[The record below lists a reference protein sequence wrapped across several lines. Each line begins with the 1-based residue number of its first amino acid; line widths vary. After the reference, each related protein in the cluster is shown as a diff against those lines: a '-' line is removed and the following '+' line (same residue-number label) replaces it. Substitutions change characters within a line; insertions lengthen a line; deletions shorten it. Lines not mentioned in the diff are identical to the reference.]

1 MLLTRTQTQGLCKCS
16 KSHVARPQQALPA
29 AAHRQAVLARD
40 SNKTNWLK
48 ELFDFESWAPKSTKI
63 WRLQQYQP
71 PPAAGEEQDNSSDAP
86 DALSI
91 LSDRINR
98 IRDSPSGSSRSSSS
112 GSAAIIDP
120 PGQQPFSSD
129 SSRGSSTRTS
139 SGGLSL
145 PGSSSGAGL
154 DADPAKSFSDADDDE
169 LSAALGKRISQI
181 ATTSCSWSESMDEEA
196 MRQPLTGEE
205 IRGLLLS
212 KYGKQYDLSFVKRD
226 VPGMKTFICLNIMWL
241 HLEQRSFKMSVE
253 QYTEKLEGVAAMVN
267 VLGQTD
273 KVRAFLNAPAKSQK
287 GLPRRPV
294 VGTAISIRF
303 DLDQAVIDEWFGRG
317 YD

>member
-1 MLLTRTQTQGLCKCS
+1 MLLSRTQTLGVCQGS
-16 KSHVARPQQALPA
+16 RSPVASPQQAQPA
-29 AAHRQAVLARD
+29 AARRQAVLARD

-71 PPAAGEEQDNSSDAP
+71 PPAAAEQDAGSDAP
-86 DALSI
+86 DSFSI
-91 LSDRINR
+91 LSDRVNR
-98 IRDSPSGSSRSSSS
+98 MRDSPSSSPSPISSSNSALLDPPEQQNNSSSS
-112 GSAAIIDP
+112 SMSGLNL
-120 PGQQPFSSD
+120 PGFSS
-129 SSRGSSTRTS
+129 
-139 SGGLSL
+139 
-145 PGSSSGAGL
+145 SSSSSL
-154 DADPAKSFSDADDDE
+154 DADPNKSFSDADDDE

-181 ATTSCSWSESMDEEA
+181 ATTSGSWSESMDEEA

-205 IRGLLLS
+205 VRTLLLS
-212 KYGKQYDLSFVKRD
+212 KYGKQYDMSFVKRD
-226 VPGMKTFICLNIMWL
+226 VPGMKTFVCLNIMWL
-241 HLEQRSFKMSVE
+241 HLEQQSFKMSVE
-253 QYTEKLEGVAAMVN
+253 QYTEKLDGIAAMVN

-273 KVRAFLNAPAKSQK
+273 KVRAFLKAPAKSQK